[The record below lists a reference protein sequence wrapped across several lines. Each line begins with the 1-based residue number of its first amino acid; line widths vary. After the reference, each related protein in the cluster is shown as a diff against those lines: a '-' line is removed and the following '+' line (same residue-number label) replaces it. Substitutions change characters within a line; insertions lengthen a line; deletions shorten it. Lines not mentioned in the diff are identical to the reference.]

1 MIDEQPSEQTK
12 QTDLE
17 PGVWH
22 TATATLGESEDAIAP
37 TPELRRLVLE
47 TIQKHDADGGAK
59 FEQILDATGDANEEV
74 VEQVLIDLLS
84 EGEVYEPEIHRY
96 KKS

>member
-1 MIDEQPSEQTK
+1 MIDEQPPEQTK

-22 TATATLGESEDAIAP
+22 TATATLGESEDSITP

-47 TIQKHDADGGAK
+47 TIQKHDTDGGAK
-59 FEQILDATGDANEEV
+59 FEQILDATGDVNEEV